1 MNEKIYCPECKGEVV
16 VDEEYEGYRFRCNE
30 CGEFLSIGYIKNALR
45 THQRVGEL
53 SNSDIISTLEQYNK
67 GYFGIEGCVAH
78 IMKLTKGEVPQDTL
92 ENKLLSILFD
102 DGKIDISVAREKAK
116 EIVKFIEEGK
126 K

>member
-1 MNEKIYCPECKGEVV
+1 MNEKIYCPEPECKGEVV
-16 VDEEYEGYRFRCNE
+16 VEGRRFRCVK
-30 CGEFLSIGYIKNALR
+30 CGEDLAIDYIKNALR

-53 SNSDIISTLEQYNK
+53 SKFDIISMLEQYNK

-102 DGKIDISVAREKAK
+102 DGKIDISIAREKAQ
-116 EIVKFIEEGK
+116 EIVKFIEEDK